1 MSLIIFVDKLH
12 LDSDDFTR
20 FNLLGVCWCVWPTA
34 IPSSSATRSSLGHPH
49 SQTTWL
55 GWGLHHRQP
64 RRKHVTQTWAR
75 RVAPPTDHSDCFSD
89 GHTAEAGPIGVAPTE
104 PTWWHITQK
113 LVARWQP
120 FNVMERPKGQRSHPL
135 APARSSGGHLDR

>member
-75 RVAPPTDHSDCFSD
+75 RVAPTNWPQWLLQRWTHGWSRANRS
-89 GHTAEAGPIGVAPTE
+89 GTNRTYVMAYYAEAGSKMAAFQRYGE
-104 PTWWHITQK
+104 TQGTK
-113 LVARWQP
+113 KP
-120 FNVMERPKGQRSHPL
+120 
-135 APARSSGGHLDR
+135 SSGTRTQLWRTPR